1 MGQIGVVLD
10 TNVVVSALGFG
21 GPPLE
26 ALLRSLEDDV
36 RLLASEET
44 LGELERVMTYD
55 HLPFTSA
62 DRVQLLSILSREAD
76 LVEPDA
82 TLAVVR
88 DSDDDKFLELAL
100 EGRADYVVSGDQD
113 LQSLESFDGVEIVSP
128 DEFVA
133 VLE

>member
-1 MGQIGVVLD
+1 MGPVGVVLD
-10 TNVVVSALGFG
+10 TNVIVSALGFG

-36 RLLASEET
+36 RLLASEDT

-76 LVEPDA
+76 FLEPDA

-88 DSDDDKFLELAL
+88 DSDDDTFLELAL
-100 EGRADYVVSGDQD
+100 EGGADYVVSGDRD

-133 VLE
+133 ILE